1 MPFLVSDTSVIIDLD
16 RGDLLDAAF
25 KLDDSLVVPDLLFER
40 ELDAEFGERLRALG
54 IVIESL
60 DGSEVRRATQL
71 GRAERRLSVADTFA
85 FALAHGRQWTLL
97 TGDGVL
103 RAVAEAEGVAVHGV
117 LWIIDRIET
126 AGLCDATTLH
136 GCLSKTA
143 AHPRCRL
150 PRREVELRLKRYSS
164 AK

>member
-16 RGDLLDAAF
+16 RGDLLEAAF
-25 KLDDSLVVPDLLFER
+25 QLGDSLVVPDLLFER
-40 ELDAEFGERLRALG
+40 ELDGEFGARLRSLG

-60 DGSEVRRATQL
+60 DGGEVTRAAQL
-71 GRAERRLSVADTFA
+71 ARAERRLSVADTFA

-103 RAVAEAEGVAVHGV
+103 RTVAEAEGLSVHGV
-117 LWIIDRIET
+117 LWIIDRIE
-126 AGLCDATTLH
+126 ADGICDAEMLH
-136 GCLSKTA
+136 GCLLKTA

-150 PRREVELRLKRYSS
+150 PRREVELRLKRY
-164 AK
+164 AGV

>member
-16 RGDLLDAAF
+16 RGDLLEAAF
-25 KLDDSLVVPDLLFER
+25 KLDDSLIVPDLLFER
-40 ELDAEFGERLRALG
+40 ELDADFGERLRALG

-71 GRAERRLSVADTFA
+71 RRAESRLSVADTFA
-85 FALAHGRQWTLL
+85 FALAQGRQWTLL

-103 RAVAEAEGVAVHGV
+103 RSVAEAEGVAVHGV
-117 LWIIDRIET
+117 LWVFDRIE
-126 AGLCDATTLH
+126 ADGICDADTLH

-150 PRREVELRLKRYSS
+150 PRREIELRLKRYSGR
-164 AK
+164 

>member
-16 RGDLLDAAF
+16 RGDLLDPAF
-25 KLDDSLVVPDLLFER
+25 ALEDSLVVPDLLFER
-40 ELDAEFGERLRALG
+40 ELDQEFGDRLRALG

-60 DGSEVRRATQL
+60 AGSEVRHAAQL

-103 RAVAEAEGVAVHGV
+103 RAIAQAEGVEVHGV

-126 AGLCDATTLH
+126 AGLCDAPTLH
-136 GCLSKTA
+136 ACLTKTA

-150 PRREVELRLKRYSS
+150 PRREVDMRLKRYLT
-164 AK
+164 A

>member
-16 RGDLLDAAF
+16 RGDLLELAF
-25 KLDDSLVVPDLLFER
+25 ALDDGLVVPDLLFER
-40 ELDAEFGERLRALG
+40 ELDQEFGDRLRALG
-54 IVIESL
+54 VNIESL
-60 DGSEVRRATQL
+60 DGGEVRRATQL

-103 RAVAEAEGVAVHGV
+103 RAVAEAEGVDVHGV
-117 LWIIDRIET
+117 LWIIDRIE
-126 AGLCDATTLH
+126 AASLCDAPTLH
-136 GCLSKTA
+136 ACLTKTV

-150 PRREVELRLKRYSS
+150 PRREVDLRLRRYLK
-164 AK
+164 A